1 MPALSRNCIGDIDHR
16 SQVALLHPCPSP
28 FATTRED
35 LDALLAFLNPFT
47 SITSFACAMC
57 AGVPRRFS

>member
-35 LDALLAFLNPFT
+35 LDASLAHLIPFT
-47 SITSFACAMC
+47 GI
-57 AGVPRRFS
+57 